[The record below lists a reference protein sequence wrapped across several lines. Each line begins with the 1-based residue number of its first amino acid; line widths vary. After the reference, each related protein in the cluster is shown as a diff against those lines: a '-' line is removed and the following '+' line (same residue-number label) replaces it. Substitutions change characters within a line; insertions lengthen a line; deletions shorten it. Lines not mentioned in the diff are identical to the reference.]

1 MENKQTLITPEVE
14 RYRQTLGT
22 VSPIKVAEML
32 GRPLHEGQKNI
43 AKYFEVPLIH
53 TWDEATWLLARRF
66 GKTFLGE
73 DIATTFMLTPEA
85 KILVIAHSTSLADVW
100 FKEVLKNL
108 LSIPAIKDKV
118 TWDKKSGII
127 EIEEFNTLFVCC
139 SYLNASTR
147 AIGKAFTIV
156 LKDEHFLVPPEDQ
169 QEIYN
174 LVTPTM
180 TNYGSLDSD
189 TLENLKIKYPDVME
203 EYVDLLGIKYGKQV
217 ILSTPRMTLTGSH
230 AGLTYLKGLEKR
242 KGFISFK
249 HTIYES
255 PFLTKEEIEHLRQTT
270 AKDTWL
276 QEYMCE
282 FTRTTK
288 TVFRNFNKDKH
299 IIHRT
304 KEQLK
309 EIAPYCD
316 MIVGLDA
323 GIIDGNGAS
332 FVLFHNKENTYYVI
346 DEHYKK
352 DEIARDFLSTVKAKA
367 EKWSEEL
374 DIPFDSIIWF
384 YDPSALATAR
394 EATQIFDLTM
404 NKAKNKRTEGVDYI
418 NELLQG
424 IGDEQIPRLYFLD
437 TCETH
442 ISMFEYAEFKVISG
456 VISNQFAKDPSER
469 QSHYEC
475 CVTTIYAC
483 YSHNK
488 TSNNTLIIT

>member
-1 MENKQTLITPEVE
+1 MSGLIKEPLITPEVLE
-14 RYRQTLGT
+14 YRNSLGKL
-22 VSPIKVAEML
+22 SPIKVAELL

-43 AKYFEVPLIH
+43 AKYFEEPLIH

-73 DIATTFMLTPEA
+73 CIANTFMLCPNA
-85 KILVIAHSTSLADVW
+85 KVLVIAHSTSLADVW

-108 LSIPAIKDKV
+108 LTIPQLKDKV
-118 TWDKKSGII
+118 TWDKKAGII
-127 EIEEFNTLFVCC
+127 EVEELNTMFVCC

-147 AIGKAFTIV
+147 AIGKAFTLV

-169 QEIYN
+169 EEIYN
-174 LVTPTM
+174 LVTPTLA
-180 TNYGSLDSD
+180 NYGSKD
-189 TLENLKIKYPDVME
+189 
-203 EYVDLLGIKYGKQV
+203 GIKYGKQI
-217 ILSTPRMTLTGSH
+217 ILSTPRLTATGSH
-230 AGLTYLKGLEKR
+230 AGLTYLKGLEGK

-255 PFLTKEEIEHLRQTT
+255 PFLTAEEIEHLRQTT
-270 AKDTWL
+270 NKDAWL

-282 FTRTTK
+282 FTKTTK

-299 IIHRT
+299 II
-304 KEQLK
+304 KMSVSELK
-309 EIAPYCD
+309 DMAPYCD
-316 MIVGLDA
+316 MIIALDI

-332 FVLFHNKENTYYVI
+332 VVLYNNKNDSYYVI

-352 DEIARDFLSTVKAKA
+352 DEISREFIQVMIDKSTY
-367 EKWSEEL
+367 WSDTLE
-374 DIPFDSIIWF
+374 IPKDNIIWF

-394 EATQIFDLTM
+394 EASRYFDLTL
-404 NKAKNKRTEGVDYI
+404 NKAKNNRTEGIDYI

-424 IGDEQIPRLYFLD
+424 KGDAQLPRLYLLD
-437 TCETH
+437 NCTTH
-442 ISMFEYAEFKVISG
+442 IDMFEYAEFKVISG

-475 CVTTIYAC
+475 CVTTVYAC
-483 YSHNK
+483 YSHFK
-488 TSNNTLIIT
+488 TSNSTLIIS

>member
-1 MENKQTLITPEVE
+1 MQKVLITPEVE
-14 RYRQTLGT
+14 RYRKTLGT
-22 VSPIKVAEML
+22 ISPSKVAEML
-32 GRPLHEGQKNI
+32 GRPLHDGQKNI
-43 AKYFEVPLIH
+43 SKYFETPLIH

-73 DIATTFMLTPEA
+73 VIASTFMLTPEA
-85 KILVIAHSTSLADVW
+85 KVLVVAHSTSLADVW

-108 LSIPAIKDKV
+108 LSIPSIKNKV
-118 TWDKKSGII
+118 TWDKKAGII
-127 EIEEFNTLFVCC
+127 EIIELNTLFVCC

-147 AIGKAFTIV
+147 AIGKAFTLI

-169 QEIYN
+169 TEIYN
-174 LVTPTM
+174 LVTPTL
-180 TNYGSLDSD
+180 TNYGSLNSVKID
-189 TLENLKIKYPDVME
+189 ELKKLYPDLLE
-203 EYVDLLGIKYGKQV
+203 QYIDLLGIKYGKQV
-217 ILSTPRMTLTGSH
+217 ILSTPRDTITGSH
-230 AGLTYLKGLEKR
+230 AGLSYLKGLENK

-255 PFLTKEEIEHLRQTT
+255 PFLTKEEIEHLKQTT
-270 AKDTWL
+270 AKDVWL

-299 IIHRT
+299 IIHRSNS
-304 KEQLK
+304 QLV

-316 MIVGLDA
+316 LIIALDIGIV
-323 GIIDGNGAS
+323 DGNGAS
-332 FVLFHNKENTYYVI
+332 IVLYHNKEDTYYVI
-346 DEHYKK
+346 DEYYKK
-352 DEIARDFLSTVKAKA
+352 DEVSRDFLKNIITKAKH
-367 EKWSEEL
+367 WSETL
-374 DIPFDSIIWF
+374 NIPFESIIWF

-394 EATQIFDLTM
+394 EASKYFNLTL
-404 NKAKNKRTEGVDYI
+404 NKAKNKRTEGTDYI

-424 IGDEQIPRLYFLD
+424 VGDAQVPRLYFLD
-437 TCETH
+437 TCTTH

-483 YSHNK
+483 YSHYK
-488 TSNNTLIIT
+488 TSHNTLIIS

>member
-1 MENKQTLITPEVE
+1 MSEERIITQEVLE
-14 RYRQTLGT
+14 YRKNIGKL
-22 VSPIKVAEML
+22 SPIKVAEML
-32 GRPLHEGQKNI
+32 GQPLHKGQKDI
-43 AKYFEVPLIH
+43 AKYFEEPLIH
-53 TWDEATWLLARRF
+53 TYHDLNILISRRW
-66 GKTFLGE
+66 GKTFLGKVL
-73 DIATTFMLTPEA
+73 ATTAMLTPYSQ
-85 KILVIAHSTSLADVW
+85 ILLVTFSTTLSEIWWKDILHGLMSL
-100 FKEVLKNL
+100 
-108 LSIPAIKDKV
+108 PALKDKV
-118 TWDKKSGII
+118 KWDKKAGTI
-127 EIEEFNTLFVCC
+127 EIPELNTIFVCC
-139 SYLNASTR
+139 SHLNFDTK
-147 AIGKAFTIV
+147 AIGRQFSLI
-156 LKDEHFLVPPEDQ
+156 LQDEKFLIPPQYQ
-169 QEIYN
+169 QEIFD
-174 LVTPTM
+174 LVTPTQ
-180 TNYGSLDSD
+180 TNYGSV
-189 TLENLKIKYPDVME
+189 N
-203 EYVDLLGIKYGKQV
+203 GIKYGKQ
-217 ILSTPRMTLTGSH
+217 ITMSTPRGSITGSH
-230 AGLTYLKGLEKR
+230 AGLSFLKGLNGEK
-242 KGFISFK
+242 GYVSFTK
-249 HTIYES
+249 NIYDS
-255 PFLTKEEIEHLRQTT
+255 PFLTPEEIAHIKSTT
-270 AKDTWL
+270 SLDSWN
-276 QEYMCE
+276 QEYMCQ
-282 FTRTTK
+282 FSKTTK

-304 KEQLK
+304 REQLK

-316 MIVGLDA
+316 MIIALDV
-323 GIIDGNGAS
+323 GIIDGNGTS
-332 FVLFHNKENTYYVI
+332 FVLFNNKENTYYVI

-352 DEIARDFLSTVKAKA
+352 DEIARDFLANVKAKA
-367 EKWSEEL
+367 QKWSEEL

>member
-1 MENKQTLITPEVE
+1 MSFKQPLITPEVE
-14 RYRQTLGT
+14 RYRRTLGT

-43 AKYFEVPLIH
+43 ARYFEAPLIH

-85 KILVIAHSTSLADVW
+85 KVLVVAHSTSLADVW

-118 TWDKKSGII
+118 IWDKKAGII
-127 EIEEFNTLFVCC
+127 EIPELNTLFVCC

-147 AIGKAFTIV
+147 AIGKAFTLI

-169 QEIYN
+169 DEIYN
-174 LVTPTM
+174 LVTPTL
-180 TNYGSLDSD
+180 TNYGSLSD
-189 TLENLKIKYPDVME
+189 KSVEELKKAYPDLLENYT
-203 EYVDLLGIKYGKQV
+203 DLLGIKYGKQV
-217 ILSTPRMTLTGSH
+217 ILSTPRLTITGSH
-230 AGLTYLKGLEKR
+230 AGLTYLKGLEKK
-242 KGFISFK
+242 KGFLSFK

-255 PFLTKEEIEHLRQTT
+255 PFLTAQEIEHLRQNT

-288 TVFRNFNKDKH
+288 TVFRNFDKNKH
-299 IIHRT
+299 IIHMSL
-304 KEQLK
+304 EQLK
-309 EIAPYCD
+309 DIAPYCD
-316 MIVGLDA
+316 MIIALDV

-332 FVLFHNKENTYYVI
+332 VILYNNKNDTYYVI
-346 DEHYKK
+346 DEYYKK
-352 DEIARDFLSTVKAKA
+352 DEVARDFIKNILAKAKY
-367 EKWSEEL
+367 WNEL
-374 DIPFDSIIWF
+374 LNIKFESIVWF

-394 EATQIFDLTM
+394 EASQYFNLTL
-404 NKAKNKRTEGVDYI
+404 NKAKNKRTEGIDFV

-424 IGDEQIPRLYFLD
+424 KGDGQVSRLYFLD

-442 ISMFEYAEFKVISG
+442 ISMFEYAEFKIIAG

-475 CVTTIYAC
+475 CVTTIYGC
-483 YSHNK
+483 YSHYK